1 MKITGTLIWYYFI
14 CKREVWLMSRQIN
27 AIQDNDF
34 LQIGNLIHKESFK
47 REKKEIQFGNIK
59 FDIVKKDGKNFVVGE
74 IKKSSHY
81 LDSARMQLAFYLKKL
96 KDEAGILAKG
106 QILIPKEKLKIDVE
120 LDDETEKKLEKAI
133 EEINKIIEMETP
145 PELIKNKY
153 CRNCAYK
160 EFCWS

>member
-34 LQIGNLIHKESFK
+34 LQIGKMIHEESYK

-59 FDIVKKDGKNFVVGE
+59 FDIVKKEGKNFVVGE

-81 LDSARMQLAFYLKKL
+81 LDSARMQLAFYLKRL
-96 KDEAGILAKG
+96 KDDGGIKAKG
-106 QILIPKEKLKIDVE
+106 QILVPKENLKIDVE
-120 LDDETEKKLEKAI
+120 LDEETEKMLNKAI
-133 EEINKIIEMETP
+133 AEIYKIIEMEKP
-145 PELIKNKY
+145 PILTKNKY